1 MIKTVEEVM
10 KELGIDEEKTL
21 NELTDEELLK
31 LYNACDE
38 YISEQCEEICRRAD
52 YLSVWETN
60 FLEEWENSEDVNFED
75 VLARAVKTIETALTS
90 R

>member
-10 KELGIDEEKTL
+10 KELGIDEEKTF

-38 YISEQCEEICRRAD
+38 YISDQCEEICRRAD
-52 YLSVWETN
+52 YLSGWETN
-60 FLEEWENSEDVNFED
+60 FLEEWEYEDVNFED
-75 VLARAVKTIETALTS
+75 VLARAVKTIETTLTS